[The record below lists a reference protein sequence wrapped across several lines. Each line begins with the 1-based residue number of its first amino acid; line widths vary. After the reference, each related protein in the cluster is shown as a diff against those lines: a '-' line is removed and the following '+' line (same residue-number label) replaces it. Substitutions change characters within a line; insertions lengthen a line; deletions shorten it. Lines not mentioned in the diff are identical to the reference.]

1 MILSMLFICAFSCT
15 NTAEIDNQKAS
26 SETQEAFFATPRA
39 FSIQE
44 ATLCR
49 MGEKEL
55 FGSRGEQQAFGR
67 LKTGRVQNDLFL
79 LGFLLVYLGTKGTL
93 EPLIMVPMG
102 LGMSAVNAGV
112 LFLENNEI
120 GNLIINPLLSTT
132 DDLMKYMQ
140 IDFLQPLYTLTF
152 SNGLIACLV
161 FMGIGILCDIGYV
174 LEHPFISMTIAL
186 FAEAGTVL
194 TYPVA
199 RAMGLEP
206 GAAAAVSI
214 IGGADGPMVLF
225 ASLKL
230 APELFVPISIVA
242 YLYLSLTYGG
252 YPYLIKLLI
261 PKGLRGKA
269 IQEKTRRSAIT
280 SKEKLVFAVITNAL
294 LCLLFPVA
302 APLFLSFFVGIVIR
316 ETGIAVY
323 IKLIGDDFLYFATF
337 FLGLMLGVLCDA
349 STLLDPTVLKLLVL
363 GMLSLLLSGIGGI
376 IGGYVIY
383 LFRKGN
389 FNPTIGIAGVSCV
402 PSTAKVAQKAVS
414 KVSPATIV
422 LDYALGANICG
433 VITTAILTAIYITL
447 MH

>member
-1 MILSMLFICAFSCT
+1 MMEMNIF
-15 NTAEIDNQKAS
+15 
-26 SETQEAFFATPRA
+26 
-39 FSIQE
+39 
-44 ATLCR
+44 
-49 MGEKEL
+49 
-55 FGSRGEQQAFGR
+55 
-67 LKTGRVQNDLFL
+67 DLFQGIGTMFAESPQIVIARIVL
-79 LGFLLVYLGTKGTL
+79 IFLGFLLVYLGAKGTL

-102 LGMSAVNAGV
+102 IGMSAVNAGV
-112 LFLENNEI
+112 LFLGENMI

-186 FAEAGTVL
+186 FAEAGTIL
-194 TYPVA
+194 TFPIA
-199 RAMGLEP
+199 RLMGLDA

-252 YPYLIKLLI
+252 YPYLIRLLI
-261 PKGLRGKA
+261 PKELRGKV
-269 IQEKTRRSAIT
+269 ITKEKKESTVT
-280 SKEKLVFAVITNAL
+280 SREKLVFAVITNAA

-316 ETGIAVY
+316 ETGIKPY
-323 IKLIGDDFLYFATF
+323 IKMIGENFLYFATF

-349 STLLDPTVLKLLVL
+349 NTLLDATVLKLLVL
-363 GMLSLLLSGIGGI
+363 GMLALLLSGIGGI
-376 IGGYVIY
+376 LGGYVIY
-383 LFRKGN
+383 FFRKGD

-402 PSTAKVAQKAVS
+402 PSTAKVAQKAAG
-414 KVSPATIV
+414 KANAAAFI

-433 VITTAILTAIYITL
+433 VITTAILTGSYITL
-447 MH
+447 LSGICVNFFILFSFPPTRMLIFHESSSLH

>member
-1 MILSMLFICAFSCT
+1 
-15 NTAEIDNQKAS
+15 
-26 SETQEAFFATPRA
+26 
-39 FSIQE
+39 
-44 ATLCR
+44 
-49 MGEKEL
+49 
-55 FGSRGEQQAFGR
+55 
-67 LKTGRVQNDLFL
+67 
-79 LGFLLVYLGTKGTL
+79 
-93 EPLIMVPMG
+93 
-102 LGMSAVNAGV
+102 
-112 LFLENNEI
+112 
-120 GNLIINPLLSTT
+120 
-132 DDLMKYMQ
+132 
-140 IDFLQPLYTLTF
+140 
-152 SNGLIACLV
+152 
-161 FMGIGILCDIGYV
+161 
-174 LEHPFISMTIAL
+174 
-186 FAEAGTVL
+186 
-194 TYPVA
+194 
-199 RAMGLEP
+199 
-206 GAAAAVSI
+206 
-214 IGGADGPMVLF
+214 MVLF

-447 MH
+447 LH